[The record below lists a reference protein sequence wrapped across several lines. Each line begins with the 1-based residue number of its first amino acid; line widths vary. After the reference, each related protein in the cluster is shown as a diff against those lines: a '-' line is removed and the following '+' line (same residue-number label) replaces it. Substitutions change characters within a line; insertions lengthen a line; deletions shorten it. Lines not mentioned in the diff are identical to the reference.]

1 MLSSESVAEKIFKI
15 IKGNGFNVELFT
27 DEGKNTVDPEDAR
40 RFYIP
45 NTFTMVNLDETD
57 SKREIKVSLSA
68 GTQMEEV
75 RDLIKQIKTLANRS
89 IIEYTLKTFTKEIT
103 PKDFDYQAQK
113 VRDMNVQESIGA
125 AYGSTDRKSVV

>member
-27 DEGKNTVDPEDAR
+27 DEGKNTVDPEEAR

-68 GTQMEEV
+68 GTLMEEV
-75 RDLIKQIKTLANRS
+75 KDLIKQLNT
-89 IIEYTLKTFTKEIT
+89 
-103 PKDFDYQAQK
+103 
-113 VRDMNVQESIGA
+113 
-125 AYGSTDRKSVV
+125 